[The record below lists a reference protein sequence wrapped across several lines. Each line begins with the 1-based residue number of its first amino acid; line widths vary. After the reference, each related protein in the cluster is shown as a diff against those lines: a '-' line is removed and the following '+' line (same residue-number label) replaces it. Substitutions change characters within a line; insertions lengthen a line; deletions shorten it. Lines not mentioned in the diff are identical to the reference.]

1 MKLFTRFLLSIC
13 ILSTLPHATQA
24 QRITADN
31 PLQMN
36 NLVIFV
42 RFADDAEINKN
53 IADIDPMFNSSEEG
67 YRSVWN
73 YYIAASYGS
82 IHLRT
87 LYADQ
92 IGGEG
97 NIVSYTDTY
106 PRGYFMPYSASN
118 PDGYTDEV
126 PLMGI
131 HPRERELLARVTDY
145 VEQNHLVADS
155 CNLDGDG
162 DGKIDNV
169 SFIIKGGVGAWASIL
184 WPHMEFFPQD
194 SMDHTVQ
201 INGYSLHAFNME
213 FEGSSYFSIE
223 TFCHELGH
231 SLRIPDFY
239 HYTDFTNVDPV
250 GPWDIMA
257 NGRLVHSSAIVKYK
271 YLHTVDDPIEIT
283 EDGTY
288 TLNSVGSSPSQ
299 NLYYIR
305 SRIDSTQWYTIE
317 YRNRDD
323 AFESQLPISGLLI
336 GRWADTTTVS
346 NMYMGN
352 AFFHYPD
359 HAHSYWIFRP
369 GSSHDTIQ
377 GYVSFASLDG
387 RENYD
392 RFDGT
397 TDPHSY
403 LTDGTPENLFALF
416 DIEPNG
422 TTCSFK
428 IQFNNADIDEVA
440 SAGWRCYPN
449 PASNGIH
456 IALPN
461 EGTQSLT
468 LHDALGRCVMRKTLS
483 GGDTYLPLQLPKGV
497 YTLTI
502 GGKREKLMVN

>member
-97 NIVSYTDTY
+97 NIVSYTDSY
-106 PRGYFMPYSASN
+106 PRGHFMPYSPSN

-126 PLMGI
+126 PLIGI
-131 HPRERELLARVTDY
+131 HARERALLARITDY
-145 VEQNHLVADS
+145 IDQHHLVADS
-155 CNLDGDG
+155 CLLDGNG

-169 SFIIKGGVGAWASIL
+169 SFVVKGGVGAWASIL

-194 SMDHTVQ
+194 SMDHIVQ
-201 INGYSLHAFNME
+201 INGYLLHAFNLE
-213 FEGSSYFSIE
+213 FEESSYFRVN

-231 SLRIPDFY
+231 SLGIPDFY
-239 HYTDFTNVDPV
+239 HYTDFTDVDPV
-250 GPWDIMA
+250 GPWDIMVH
-257 NGRLVHSSAIVKYK
+257 GRLVHSSAIVKHK

-323 AFESQLPISGLLI
+323 NYETDLPFSGLII

-352 AFFHYPD
+352 AFYHYPD

-377 GYVSFASLDG
+377 GQIYSAAFGAGSTF
-387 RENYD
+387 NA
-392 RFDGT
+392 T
-397 TDPHSY
+397 TDPHPY
-403 LTDGTPENLFALF
+403 LTDGTTEDFF
-416 DIEPNG
+416 EIYDIEPNG

-428 IQFNNADIDEVA
+428 VRFRHETVDGATAAN
-440 SAGWRCYPN
+440 WHFYPN
-449 PASNGIH
+449 PAHNGIH
-456 IALPN
+456 IALPD
-461 EGTQSLT
+461 GSTQTLT
-468 LHDALGRCVMRKTLS
+468 IHDALGRCVMRKTLS

-502 GGKREKLMVN
+502 GEKREKLMVN